1 MEMSMSEGIPKTI
14 QVVTEV
20 VPSGKRSSEDIGG
33 RLDFEAESPLEEIAL
48 SSFEEISVPVEK
60 LKQEMKSFLRAIDS
74 MVSEAQQPQSNLE
87 LEELTLSVQINS
99 EGGFKLLGM
108 GGKAGAMGAMQ
119 LKFKCRSNRKDG

>member
-1 MEMSMSEGIPKTI
+1 MSEGIPETI

-20 VPSGKRSSEDIGG
+20 VPSGKRSSNGKDIGG
-33 RLDFEAESPLEEIAL
+33 QLDFEAESPLEEIAL
-48 SSFEEISVPVEK
+48 SSFEEVSVPVEK

>member
-1 MEMSMSEGIPKTI
+1 MSEGIPKTI

-119 LKFKCRSNRKDG
+119 LKFKCRSDRKDG

>member
-33 RLDFEAESPLEEIAL
+33 RLDFEAESPSEEIAL
-48 SSFEEISVPVEK
+48 SSFEEVSVPVEK
-60 LKQEMKSFLRAIDS
+60 LKQEMKSFLRAIDYI
-74 MVSEAQQPQSNLE
+74 VSEAQQPQSNLE

-119 LKFKCRSNRKDG
+119 LKFKCRSDRKDG

>member
-1 MEMSMSEGIPKTI
+1 MSEGIPKTI

-33 RLDFEAESPLEEIAL
+33 RLDFEAESPSEEIAL
-48 SSFEEISVPVEK
+48 SSFEEVSVPVEK
-60 LKQEMKSFLRAIDS
+60 LKQEMKSFLRAIDYI
-74 MVSEAQQPQSNLE
+74 VSEAQQPQSNLE

-119 LKFKCRSNRKDG
+119 LKFKCRSDRKDG